1 MLILTRKLG
10 EKIQIGDDIRISF
23 LEVRGK
29 QVKVGVEAPGSV
41 TVHREEVYRV
51 IQDQNKNAALLNAG
65 ELPDM
70 MDRLH
75 RIVGGKKDAG
85 EVGR

>member
-10 EKIQIGDDIRISF
+10 ESIQIGDDIRISF
-23 LEVRGK
+23 LEVKGR

-51 IQDQNKNAALLNAG
+51 IQDQNRNAALRNG
-65 ELPDM
+65 GDLPEM

-75 RIVGGKKDAG
+75 RIVGGKKGIG

>member
-10 EKIQIGDDIRISF
+10 ESIQIGDDIRISF
-23 LEVRGK
+23 LEVKGR
-29 QVKVGVEAPGSV
+29 QVKIGVEAPGSV

-51 IQDQNKNAALLNAG
+51 IQNRG

-70 MDRLH
+70 MDQLH
-75 RIVGGKKDAG
+75 RIVGGKKDVG

>member
-10 EKIQIGDDIRISF
+10 ESIQIGDDIKISF
-23 LEVRGK
+23 LEVKGR
-29 QVKVGVEAPGSV
+29 QVKIGIEAPGSV

-51 IQDQNKNAALLNAG
+51 IQNQNRNAALLNRG

-70 MDRLH
+70 MDQLH
-75 RIVGGKKDAG
+75 RIVGGKKDVG

>member
-10 EKIQIGDDIRISF
+10 ESIQIGDDIKISF
-23 LEVRGK
+23 LEVKGK

-51 IQDQNKNAALLNAG
+51 IQDQNRNAALLNAG
-65 ELPDM
+65 DVPDM

-75 RIVGGKKDAG
+75 RLVGGKKDIR